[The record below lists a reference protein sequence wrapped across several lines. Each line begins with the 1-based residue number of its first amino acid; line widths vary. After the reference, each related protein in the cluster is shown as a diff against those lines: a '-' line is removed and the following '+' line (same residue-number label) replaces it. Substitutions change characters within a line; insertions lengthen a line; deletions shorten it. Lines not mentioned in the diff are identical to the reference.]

1 MRGLDHSWVPLHFAI
16 GWVLT
21 RDRTFVA
28 DLPFDGSTRKLAVAI
43 AIAKFNGTKADAIR
57 NGWMTLRDA
66 MLTGKVR
73 AQGTPYRRRN
83 QIGGVSVET
92 AERRRKIP
100 TSDIET
106 ANLQDDNKYPDCLI
120 TEDWHVQNVPFYRK
134 VRVLRADL
142 LAVFRP
148 PASTVKDEA
157 GARRVLADLLR
168 EQPKLRR
175 ADARQHLVTEGFKV
189 SGQGFL
195 HRVWPH
201 ARVDAGLDALAPSGR
216 PAGEDG
222 SS

>member
-43 AIAKFNGTKADAIR
+43 AIAKYFGTKADPIR
-57 NGWMTLRDA
+57 DGWIVLRDA

-73 AQGTPYRRRN
+73 AQGTPYRRRSH
-83 QIGGVSVET
+83 IGGVSVET

-100 TSDIET
+100 RSDIET

-120 TEDWHVQNVPFYRK
+120 PEDWHVQNVPFYRK

-142 LAVFRP
+142 LAAFRP
-148 PASTVKDEA
+148 PAPTVKDEA
-157 GARRVLADLLR
+157 GARRALADLLR
-168 EQPKLRR
+168 KKPKLRR
-175 ADARQHLVTEGFKV
+175 GEASQHLVTEGFKV
-189 SGQGFL
+189 SGRGFL
-195 HRVWPH
+195 NRVWPQ
-201 ARVDAGLDALAPSGR
+201 ARVDAGLDAVA
-216 PAGEDG
+216 PAGRKAVEDG